1 MNWREMLPECCPRP
15 LLTCWHCCN
24 ASSDSSSVT
33 LSLSL
38 FLTLLLFFSVAL
50 LSLLLALRPGFHC
63 CSYSVF
69 IVAFCVS
76 VLLYVLVLVLVFVCV
91 CVCVCSPKKQRQ
103 LVLLLVLYFDDFLFE
118 CAIVTRQWQ
127 QRRRQQTWVAVHKRY
142 IKWK

>member
-1 MNWREMLPECCPRP
+1 MLPECCPRP

-50 LSLLLALRPGFHC
+50 LSIARSPPWVPLLQLFRIYCCFLREC
-63 CSYSVF
+63 
-69 IVAFCVS
+69 VAVCVG
-76 VLLYVLVLVLVFVCV
+76 VCV

-103 LVLLLVLYFDDFLFE
+103 LVLLLVLYFDDFLFDDNNGDVNKLRLQFTND
-118 CAIVTRQWQ
+118 I
-127 QRRRQQTWVAVHKRY
+127 
-142 IKWK
+142 